1 MTDAVTGVNA
11 LPGKTSDADMLRGMA
26 GPCGRC
32 FAAGRLTVPEVGALA
47 GAGRG
52 GKTTGRPRRAQ
63 RLPRA
68 RRAQAGGDG
77 GVAPSE
83 AAQGQLLSRS
93 RPERA
98 KRATLIGT
106 AKPDVPACMGF
117 PAAHCTKPHPAS
129 PVKRLNR
136 EIKRRTG
143 VVRTFANKQTI
154 TNRRMAGPSGPS
166 WPLRGQAQ
174 VLGP

>member
-1 MTDAVTGVNA
+1 MNSTLIRRAPMTDAVTGVNA

-32 FAAGRLTVPEVGALA
+32 YAAGRMTVPEVGALA

-77 GVAPSE
+77 GVAPPE

-93 RPERA
+93 RAERA
-98 KRATLIGT
+98 ERATLIGT

-129 PVKRLNR
+129 PVKRWKL
-136 EIKRRTG
+136 K
-143 VVRTFANKQTI
+143 VPACL
-154 TNRRMAGPSGPS
+154 SS
-166 WPLRGQAQ
+166 
-174 VLGP
+174 